1 LIERELVS
9 DEYWGSSIQHL
20 GFKKPKSDEPKS
32 VKSKS
37 VKSKSVKSKSVE
49 PYWEFRVSMYDTPES
64 IVEKYPNTERL
75 RETCRYANI
84 HHSGHRAKLAQ
95 RLFDQF
101 EYRAGP
107 LGYYDECFEI
117 FTPEEIASAARLLS
131 FFL

>member
-1 LIERELVS
+1 MCGKRKEITFSELIERELIS

-20 GFKKPKSDEPKS
+20 GFKKPKIAEPKI
-32 VKSKS
+32 
-37 VKSKSVKSKSVE
+37 VKSKSVE

-75 RETCRYANI
+75 RETCRCANI

-107 LGYYDECFEI
+107 IG
-117 FTPEEIASAARLLS
+117 
-131 FFL
+131 